1 MNKRNTFCCLLA
13 FLWQIPF
20 AFSQEKNSLIR
31 VEYKLKYLQDTSTN
45 TYYEEP
51 AELFVDDDQSYF
63 VSTQRSTSDSIA
75 YLNLPKER
83 HIRGRTKPLRVFKDF
98 KSGSTV
104 YYESFYPD
112 VFLKTEE
119 PMSDMAWEIQSDT
132 ATLFGYLCQKATL
145 KYRGREWTA
154 WFALDLPISDGPYK
168 FGGLP
173 GLIVRM
179 NDSRN
184 HWFIDFQSL
193 THLPDRELNIAFLN
207 TATLLS
213 AAELREQLIDFKE
226 NSFERLEAAGILS
239 VRPEDRAYMIKS
251 GRENH
256 NKNNN
261 EIELKIN

>member
-1 MNKRNTFCCLLA
+1 MYK
-13 FLWQIPF
+13 
-20 AFSQEKNSLIR
+20 KSLIIFVFLVVCVLAVFAQPTKSVVR
-31 VEYKLKYLQDTSTN
+31 IEYKLKYLYDTVTN
-45 TYYEEP
+45 NFYEEP
-51 AELFVDDDQSYF
+51 AELFIDDDQSYF

-83 HIRGRTKPLRVFKDF
+83 FIRARTKPLRVYKDF
-98 KSGSTV
+98 KAGSTV

-119 PMSDMAWEIQSDT
+119 AMSDMAWEIQSDT

-145 KYRGREWTA
+145 KYRGREWIA
-154 WFALDLPISDGPYK
+154 WFALDIPISDGPYK

-179 NDSRN
+179 NDTRN

-193 THLPDRELNIAFLN
+193 THLPDRELNISFLN
-207 TATLLS
+207 TATKLS
-213 AAELREQLIDFKE
+213 ATELREQLIDFKE
-226 NSFERLEAAGILS
+226 NSFERLEAAGILGI
-239 VRPEDRAYMIKS
+239 RAEDRAQMIKNS
-251 GRENH
+251 RENQK
-256 NKNNN
+256 KNNN

>member
-1 MNKRNTFCCLLA
+1 MNKIFAKLFLLICITSLTHA
-13 FLWQIPF
+13 FAQDK
-20 AFSQEKNSLIR
+20 SSLIR
-31 VEYKLKYLQDTSTN
+31 VEYNLKYLSDTGSN
-45 TYYEEP
+45 LYHQEP
-51 AELFVDDDQSYF
+51 AELFIDDDQSYF
-63 VSTQRSTSDSIA
+63 VSTQKSTSDSIA

-83 HIRGRTKPLRVFKDF
+83 HIRGRTKPLRVQKDF
-98 KSGSTV
+98 GKGNTF

-119 PMSDMAWEIQSDT
+119 TMSDMAWEIQSDT

-145 KYRGREWTA
+145 KYRGRDWTA
-154 WFALDLPISDGPYK
+154 WFALDIPISDGPYK

-193 THLPDRELNIAFLN
+193 THLPGRKLDISFLN
-207 TATLLS
+207 TATKLS
-213 AAELREQLIDFKE
+213 AAELRDQLIDFKE
-226 NSFERLEAAGILS
+226 NSFERLEAAGILG
-239 VRPEDRAYMIKS
+239 VRAEDRAQIIKS
-251 GRENH
+251 FRENQK
-256 NKNNN
+256 KNNN